1 MHPFLFAAFVALD
14 AWMAG
19 TRPLMEGTATGNEL
33 LDLIVRSD
41 RQAAFILRDARL
53 VTFQGG
59 RKLQRAGEPINSCYF
74 PTDGVLAL
82 ACIVDNEAQI
92 NTLTVG
98 FDGAVHAGLGMDI
111 DKARHHVI
119 SCLPGQFWEI
129 AAQRWQTL
137 LEKNSKV
144 RHIAAG
150 ITVSQLYLLQR
161 SLACQMRH
169 DLESRFCRCL
179 LELHRW
185 QRGRP
190 IAITHLGLS
199 QFLGVRR
206 ATITLMAR
214 SLQRAGIISCG
225 RGTIEVN
232 DVYALVQASC
242 PCHGIRHV
250 WPEGRGGP
258 AEPAEG
264 AGR

>member
-1 MHPFLFAAFVALD
+1 
-14 AWMAG
+14 
-19 TRPLMEGTATGNEL
+19 MEGTATGNDL

-41 RQAAFILRDARL
+41 RQAAFVLRDARL

-82 ACIVDNEAQI
+82 ACVVDDETQV

-98 FDGAVHAGLGMDI
+98 FDGAVHAGFGTDI

-129 AAQRWQTL
+129 AATKWQAL
-137 LEKNSKV
+137 LENNSKV
-144 RHIAAG
+144 RHIAAEF
-150 ITVSQLYLLQR
+150 TVSQLYLLQR
-161 SLACQMRH
+161 ALACQMCH

-185 QRGRP
+185 QRGKP
-190 IAITHLGLS
+190 LAVTHLGLS
-199 QFLGVRR
+199 QFLSIRR

-214 SLQRAGIISCG
+214 SLQKAGIISCG

-250 WPEGRGGP
+250 LPEGRTRP
-258 AEPAEG
+258 AEPEERASG
-264 AGR
+264 